1 MGLSKKVGA
10 GDEGWRRTMSNLR
23 GQDRQQETRGAVDG
37 VHACISDPVWL
48 LIDRVQPTVSR
59 GGNELLGAIPIL
71 GGGLQPSYEHHQ
83 ISAFRS
89 ISLPPTC
96 RA

>member
-37 VHACISDPVWL
+37 
-48 LIDRVQPTVSR
+48 
-59 GGNELLGAIPIL
+59 G
-71 GGGLQPSYEHHQ
+71 
-83 ISAFRS
+83 
-89 ISLPPTC
+89 
-96 RA
+96 